1 MPTRVPSAE
10 VLTRRGLLLF
20 GLIWQGLWLASDTNL
35 WPGRQS
41 APHEDALIALIWL
54 TWIVLAI
61 GLIPSRIVV
70 GSFLRV
76 RHVFI
81 ITNVLA
87 LTAAAAAISINSMGS
102 NTNDWLVSAALF
114 NLAAG
119 MAGILIQDPRQWWWV
134 AGVVISE
141 AFIFIFLGLNLAIE
155 ISVNSAILY
164 PLYAMAIGVAAASSQ
179 LGLMRRARAADGA
192 LQETVLT
199 QLRARKIREANEAL
213 AKRRALIHESVLN
226 TLTAIARGGLA
237 SSEISTQNVREKAAE
252 SASVLRSLISEQK
265 ESDQPQ
271 LIGLLD
277 QLGDLLQEC
286 AARGMRVDIK
296 GNVGGVVPESIH
308 DQIIAALREVL
319 INALRHSRAS
329 EISIDFMR
337 VSSSKFKVVIKDN
350 GIGFDQVGRSRK
362 VTSGHMGLGLRH
374 ILSRDL
380 QAVNVHT
387 LISSTV
393 GSGTEV
399 TIEFKDGIDWWTGLV
414 ATNKTPTS
422 IFVIPV
428 VVGGITY
435 TMVNFVLTWTQYD
448 NNLINSFAM
457 IMVLILAVAI
467 AITSLYGSIPWYVVI
482 SVAVVAP
489 VIYWLEGQAQ
499 DTGVSAPWGDWT
511 SEGIAALFFIVS
523 AAGPWWAWIAVA
535 ASWLFFQ
542 GGFPEELIAPGFGL
556 IVAGAVLGR
565 SLRSVGRTREGA
577 ILSTTQSQIQ
587 SDIAELGTAKSLQKF
602 STAEILESLEFL
614 ERVARGEIN
623 FHSRASRHKCAV
635 IDSYLRNILV
645 SHATEDSLLKRVAT
659 DAFHNQAVLVIH
671 SEATLWD
678 CEDQLELGL
687 YCARILQ
694 QMDLAD
700 SARCTFERISPDLV
714 IDLVVHIDVNS
725 NFDTSVIHSQ
735 PYSTRVSE
743 FFHEA
748 DGSMVYMWQAASP
761 ELVSP

>member
-1 MPTRVPSAE
+1 MSTGVPSAE

-20 GLIWQGLWLASDTNL
+20 GLIWQGLWLGSDPNL
-35 WPGRQS
+35 WPGRQG
-41 APHEDALIALIWL
+41 ALHEDALIALVWV
-54 TWIVLAI
+54 TWIVLVV
-61 GLIPSRIVV
+61 GLIPSRIGL
-70 GSFLRV
+70 GSLSRV
-76 RHVFI
+76 RHAFI
-81 ITNVLA
+81 ITNVVA
-87 LTAAAAAISINSMGS
+87 LIASAVAISMNSIAPDA
-102 NTNDWLVSAALF
+102 NEWLVSAALF

-119 MAGILIQDPRQWWWV
+119 MAGILIQEPRQWWWV
-134 AGVVISE
+134 AGVVLSE
-141 AFIFIFLGLNLAIE
+141 AFIFIFLGLNLTNE

-179 LGLMRRARAADGA
+179 LGLMRRARAADNA

-199 QLRARKIREANEAL
+199 QLRARETREANEAL

-237 SSEISTQNVREKAAE
+237 SSEISTQNVQEKAAE

-265 ESDQPQ
+265 VSDRPQ

-286 AARGMRVDIK
+286 AARGMVVDIK

-308 DQIIAALREVL
+308 YQIIAALREVL

-337 VSSSKFKVVIKDN
+337 VSTSKFKVVIKDN
-350 GIGFDQVGRSRK
+350 GIGFDQAGSLREVNN
-362 VTSGHMGLGLRH
+362 GHKGFGLSH

-387 LISSTV
+387 VISSTG

-399 TIEFKDGIDWWTGLV
+399 TIEFKDRIHWWSGLM

-428 VVGGITY
+428 VAGGITY
-435 TMVNFVLTWTQYD
+435 TVVNFILTWTQYD
-448 NNLINSFAM
+448 NNFINSLAM
-457 IMVLILAVAI
+457 IMILMLAVAI

-499 DTGVSAPWGDWT
+499 DIGVSAPWGDWT

-523 AAGPWWAWIAVA
+523 AAGPWWAWIVVA
-535 ASWLFFQ
+535 ASWLLFQ
-542 GGFPEELIAPGFGL
+542 GGFPGELIAPGFGL
-556 IVAGAVLGR
+556 IIAGAVLGR
-565 SLRSVGRTREGA
+565 SLRSVGRTRERA
-577 ILSTTQSQIQ
+577 ILSTTQSQLQ

-602 STAEILESLEFL
+602 STPEILESLEFL
-614 ERVARGEIN
+614 ECIAHGEIN
-623 FHSRASRHKCAV
+623 FQSEACRHKCAV

-645 SHATEDSLLKRVAT
+645 SHVAEDSLLKRVAT
-659 DAFHNQAVLVIH
+659 DAFHNEVVLVIH
-671 SEATLWD
+671 SDAPLWN

-694 QMDLAD
+694 QMDMAD
-700 SARCTFERISPDLV
+700 SARCTFERVSPDLV

-735 PYSTRVSE
+735 PHSTRVSE
-743 FFHEA
+743 FFQEA
-748 DGSMVYMWQAASP
+748 DGSRVYMWQAASP